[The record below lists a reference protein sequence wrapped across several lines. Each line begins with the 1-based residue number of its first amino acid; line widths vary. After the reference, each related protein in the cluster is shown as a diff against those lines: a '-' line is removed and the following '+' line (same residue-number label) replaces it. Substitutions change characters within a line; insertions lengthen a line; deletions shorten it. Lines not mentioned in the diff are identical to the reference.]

1 MSATD
6 SPSGDSPSQS
16 KRKSDQQKRAAEA
29 AKVAAGGK
37 STTQVRFT
45 PRDGGES
52 SKDIPAGAYSYA
64 SQAPQRS
71 LVKAG
76 DGFLTSGTGDN
87 KNVVRGSTP
96 EERARAMEGGG
107 NDNGGGAAPPKAVA
121 EKPAEPKITPEE
133 QEQQRIAAEIRA
145 RRRRVAGYR
154 SLLSPTRNDNLSSTL
169 GGGGSV

>member
-16 KRKSDQQKRAAEA
+16 KRKSEQEKRAAEA

-37 STTQVRFT
+37 STVQTRFT
-45 PRDGGES
+45 PRGGGES
-52 SKDIPAGAYSYA
+52 SQDIPPGAYSYA

-87 KNVVRGSTP
+87 KSVVRGSTP
-96 EERARAMEGGG
+96 EERRAQSSGGG
-107 NDNGGGAAPPKAVA
+107 NDRPSATAKATA
-121 EKPAEPKITPEE
+121 EKPAEPTISPEE

-145 RRRRVAGYR
+145 KRRRVAGYR